1 MRTQFIMYFKK
12 NHKCENCTYPFKIVW
27 NCKKTLE
34 DKEWILLCYNCI
46 RYFKHLNRW
55 RFKTR
60 LQNIKGFKWCRI
72 NPTKIEL
79 PLYEI
84 RQSYKHDTLKNSA

>member
-1 MRTQFIMYFKK
+1 MYFKK
-12 NHKCENCTYPFKIVW
+12 NHKCENCTLPFNIVW
-27 NCKKTLE
+27 SCKKTSE

-60 LQNIKGFKWCRI
+60 LQNIKGFKWCRP
-72 NPTKIEL
+72 NPSKLEL

-84 RQSYKHDTLKNSA
+84 RQSYKPDILKNSA